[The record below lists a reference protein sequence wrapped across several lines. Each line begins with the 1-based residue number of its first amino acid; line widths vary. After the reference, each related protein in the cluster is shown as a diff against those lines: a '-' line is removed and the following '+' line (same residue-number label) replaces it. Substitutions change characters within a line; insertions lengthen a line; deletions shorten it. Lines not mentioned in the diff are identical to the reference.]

1 MLDGCVLG
9 VNKAHGE
16 FCVTQLPNACVCLMQ
31 VGRVM
36 LAWMTWNCGRPGVL
50 RVYEWARL
58 YAGTVARGRTGRENS
73 QTMRVIG
80 GLIGLVVTLGIGM
93 FVYYTYLKQASPAG
107 GVVATQAIS
116 TTRVEMDLSSIAQA
130 ERSYYAQ
137 NSTYGTMDQLVSGG
151 ELPIVL
157 SGRDGYTYTMDAGAS
172 GFTVTAKWSPQTA
185 EQQTLHAPTIV
196 VDQTNQVHQV
206 Q

>member
-1 MLDGCVLG
+1 
-9 VNKAHGE
+9 
-16 FCVTQLPNACVCLMQ
+16 
-31 VGRVM
+31 
-36 LAWMTWNCGRPGVL
+36 
-50 RVYEWARL
+50 
-58 YAGTVARGRTGRENS
+58 
-73 QTMRVIG
+73 MRVIG

-93 FVYYTYLKQASPAG
+93 FIYYTYLKQASPVG